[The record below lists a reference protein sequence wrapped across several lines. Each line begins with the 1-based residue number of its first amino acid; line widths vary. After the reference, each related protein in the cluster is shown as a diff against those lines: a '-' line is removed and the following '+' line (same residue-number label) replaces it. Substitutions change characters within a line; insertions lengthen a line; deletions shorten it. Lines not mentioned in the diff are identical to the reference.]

1 MVTKKKRCHAEHYDT
16 VFCFKWFV
24 VTVCRDKKCRFFSQ
38 NNISSIQQ
46 HLIKAIPTSAYGPVQ
61 TNKQMWKQIVSLEC
75 IGVNQKTLLKCEVI
89 DEKFFFFDK
98 N

>member
-1 MVTKKKRCHAEHYDT
+1 MS
-16 VFCFKWFV
+16 F
-24 VTVCRDKKCRFFSQ
+24 
-38 NNISSIQQ
+38 IQQ

-75 IGVNQKTLLKCEVI
+75 ISVNQKNTVKTLLKCEVI